1 MVLLLGCPGC
11 GDDGDPADAA
21 SGAATVGD
29 TTNGQGATT
38 NPDPDGTGSN
48 GGDSTGSAASSGAG
62 PSSGA
67 ETSDPGTSGQ
77 TTSGDTNTNDPGGGS
92 IDVNL
97 DGCAIDFGGT
107 IVVSYNGSLGV
118 ASVYDNGGSLSGS
131 FQFDLTGAGTMQLS
145 SQHRVDTGNVINMV
159 EITQGTWTNLDADAL
174 AGGVD
179 AIGGTLVVNTWDPAA
194 GVADIEFQGVSLLN
208 VVDGTVCTIDGSV
221 VADEIYP

>member
-1 MVLLLGCPGC
+1 MMGSPLWWAGYGELAIEGGWRDFVDVRVSGWGALA
-11 GDDGDPADAA
+11 PAR
-21 SGAATVGD
+21 
-29 TTNGQGATT
+29 TTR
-38 NPDPDGTGSN
+38 
-48 GGDSTGSAASSGAG
+48 
-62 PSSGA
+62 
-67 ETSDPGTSGQ
+67 
-77 TTSGDTNTNDPGGGS
+77 
-92 IDVNL
+92 
-97 DGCAIDFGGT
+97 
-107 IVVSYNGSLGV
+107 
-118 ASVYDNGGSLSGS
+118 
-131 FQFDLTGAGTMQLS
+131 AGTMQLS